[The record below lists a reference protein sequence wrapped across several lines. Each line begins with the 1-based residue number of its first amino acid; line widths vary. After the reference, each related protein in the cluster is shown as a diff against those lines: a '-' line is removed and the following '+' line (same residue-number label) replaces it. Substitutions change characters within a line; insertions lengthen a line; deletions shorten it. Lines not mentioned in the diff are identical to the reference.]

1 MKKTNFTFNAFRGLA
16 SVLTVLMMVLGVQS
30 AMAQCAAPSALTTL
44 NIGQNT
50 ASLRWTSTAPNTPL
64 DNCWTI
70 TLGGV
75 GMTLEA
81 SGCPQGG
88 QALFT
93 TTVCNFGGVP
103 TFNAPVTGM
112 TVVGT
117 QVTVTVGGLPPGTSL
132 QWFVSE
138 TCDGIAPPNNVS
150 TCTAS
155 APFQTLDAQYTVTA
169 TAVPPTCP
177 FASPGYTPNGS
188 FTVTVTNGSTCAG
201 TYTVNA
207 APVAGSGPAGSTP
220 PLTTVTTY
228 IGFPAGAFLFANAGA
243 GTYNVTVT
251 ETGTCNPPTDP
262 VVIQVIVPNGVD
274 AVAPVFYIT
283 DVLGNTLADNDPLTP
298 QGTSVNFGN
307 NPVPEGAC
315 GRQDEYFVFGFD
327 NCDGFINALN
337 AVSATAVTV
346 PATIIP
352 GTQVTVTPDG
362 FGFYLVDVFWSTGTS
377 TVTVTGRDI
386 AGNLTNLTMIMTVPD
401 NTDPVVTIIGN
412 SQFVI
417 SECQTSVTG
426 VITFQ
431 VDDLCDQNAVNF
443 ANLVTN
449 FGGATAVTNFTG
461 NNYREFLVTFPA
473 PGNYLISG
481 SYTDAFGNVGF
492 IDLVVQVVAS
502 NIDAPPIIY
511 ANAGTATIPHCQTS
525 TNTIYSFTI
534 TDDCAPI
541 NIANVQ
547 FNGGGSGL
555 PNLNGAGFFFTD
567 PVGCPGLPCNTV
579 YFEVQGNVTAG
590 TWFPLITYNGIT
602 ANPTLTVNLAAPN
615 NPPTIIAN
623 AYAAEISAC
632 TAAATV
638 NYNFTIIDDCEA
650 VPVGD
655 YVTFGAGVTV
665 LGTFST
671 TVGTNARYFE
681 YELAVT
687 PGAWIADI
695 NYLGVN
701 ANSLITI
708 TQEANIPPIIIANS
722 TQLTLAQ
729 CTTSG
734 QVNYSVTIIDDCDP
748 INAAGVTISFNPA
761 AGVTVGAPTVTP
773 LGPTSANISWPL
785 TLTAGVRTA
794 TISYQ
799 GRTVTAV
806 ITTIGQ
812 PDLVAPIIVYPAQDI
827 IVALDPCGPSTALV
841 TFEAS
846 AIDNCSVTAFTVT
859 LPVGTSGAV
868 ILPSAGGSRIQLS
881 AIPGTYNIILT
892 ATDGAGNV
900 RQEDFRII
908 VTQAPAPATNLACIA
923 NVNITLDG
931 DCERLITAEMLLSG
945 NFGCLDNDDFVITI
959 DGVETDIVSG
969 CGTYQYM
976 IQQPSTPQ
984 VTTGFTGAFA
994 PANWTT
1000 ITPAGYANAV
1010 ATVTATTITLT
1021 SPDGA
1026 GCANLASSASIAF
1039 PTAGNVSFNY
1049 NYVNPDPGFEVFI
1062 ITVNNGVITQLGTT
1076 GSGVFTRA
1084 MNAGDVLLIRA
1095 QSADCVF
1102 GAATATIT
1110 NFSFVFVPVVI
1121 TQPCWGT
1128 LLVEDKTA
1136 PELVCDVPCSE
1147 PFGFGADDG
1156 AQEFDYLQAN
1166 SFNGSGSIFTYNSPP
1181 ACLSFLPGVNPP
1193 NGSKLYFSVPFTVSA
1208 SGSYTFNFAHVLPA
1222 SCNLVLTNDA
1232 IAMVYTGAFNP
1243 AAPCANLVG
1252 GGDDGAGLMPVFTV
1266 NLNAGTQ
1273 YTLVYAT
1280 WGNVANPFVIPP
1292 QFAGFCI
1299 NFSWNVTAGP
1309 GDVIMSNIFVET
1321 DCTIG
1326 CTEIAQLTSA
1336 TTLAQLRDLGLTDP
1350 VATDNCDVNPITFTV
1365 GPVSSSDVCDDRFVP
1380 ITYTVSDVCGNV
1392 TTCVRQVFVD
1402 RDDLGAV
1409 CGNLRNYDF
1418 LDLDGFECDEEGV
1431 FGGWRGDGRTPYSN
1445 PRPEADPS
1453 INYAGTGSPANQSC
1467 NIQCAYT
1474 DINIPICGEFGERTA
1489 RKILR
1494 RWTCVDWCL
1503 PSNQVV
1509 ECTQL
1514 LKVADHDGPV
1524 ITLVNAD
1531 VINPNFFACEYQI
1544 RFARPEVVDG
1554 CSGVVSVSIS
1564 SPSFVGGPFTA
1575 PFFPAQ
1581 ANQFRVLPVGTHVI
1595 TYTAVDGC
1603 GNVTT
1608 LVRTLELRDITPP
1621 IAVCEKFRVVSLGG
1635 DCRARI
1641 YAEAFDDGSYDNCEI
1656 VRMEV
1661 ARKRGNPN
1669 SPCAPGAIDSTQIFG
1684 GGFGPFVEFCCA
1696 DLTNSGNRHIVFFR
1710 VVDAAGNSNVCMVE
1724 VEVQDKLPP
1733 TMVAPPDITVDCRY
1747 HFDFNDSISRA
1758 NLFGTVII
1766 GDQTRRLL
1774 PSPNPF
1780 VSARQADRCNRIQN
1794 YPGNNP
1800 GAPAVFLDG
1809 AAFDNCFPIVPANQ
1823 NPQQTCALRVTE
1835 SVVGDLVCRTS
1846 VNGPILRVFT
1856 VTDNYG
1862 NIARCTQQITVTN
1875 LYPFNSGENLP
1886 GIVYQG
1892 DGPDRGFYLVYRQIQ
1907 GASGAYES
1915 NYGQYQFPVRGPF
1928 EGPLPTVPQF
1938 LLACDPAPGIT
1949 PLGSNGPGIDGK
1961 RRFRLRPINPAYPN
1975 CNRIDIVWP
1984 ADLEVDVCGSALTPD
1999 SLAANPRLVVGARP
2013 YIYREDLCSQVGM
2026 TYDQWEFD
2034 FDAGC
2039 KKIIRRWK
2047 VIDWCQEFS
2056 VLNPWMWD
2064 QIIKVIDL
2072 QAPVITAAPI
2082 THCFE
2087 GSCNP
2092 QTQSF
2097 PLTAT
2102 ATDNCADCNE
2112 IRWEWEVFPF
2122 GNRTSPIRRI
2132 DLPGESPNNQPRGC
2146 EITVDRVWPATP
2158 DNGPAHIIKWVAE
2171 DGCGNKTIREVEF
2184 RIRDCKKPTPVCY
2197 FGLSTDLMPATS
2209 TVPIQAVLW
2218 NAGSYDNCTLD
2229 PSLRF
2234 RAIRSADNPN
2244 GEVPG
2249 AGNTTLVF
2257 GCEDLGTVSIQLW
2270 VGDENGNWDY
2280 CETFINVQN
2289 NMGAEC
2295 DDVDFADI
2303 AGALLSE
2310 TTSVGVEFVSVKVT
2324 TLSNV
2329 YTSTSNV
2336 QGNYVISVP
2345 ANKTYTIEPSRNDN
2359 ALNGVTTADITLIQR
2374 HILGNG
2380 ALANEYK
2387 LIAAD
2392 ANGSGTISAADL
2404 VDIRKVILDKAPMFG
2419 VGKSWRFVPSEF
2431 EFENPANPFTPA
2443 FPETRVINPLMDD
2456 MMNEGFV
2463 SIKVG
2468 DVNGSAAYNSSS
2480 FNGGNNRSGVS
2491 FDFVVDEI
2499 SMKKGNE
2506 YKVDFRAADIADI
2519 AGYQYTMNFNV
2530 DMLDFVGFEAGKLNV
2545 TEEHFGFS
2553 RLDIG
2558 RITSSWN
2565 ATAPLDLN
2573 SDDVLFTLTF
2583 RAKSNAT
2590 LSEAISI
2597 NSSRIAAEAYTADVN
2612 TINLG
2617 LVFNTGNGTVSAA
2630 TYELF
2635 QNEPN
2640 PFANETKISF
2650 SLPEAMNATI
2660 RVFDVT
2666 GKVVRLI
2673 EGDFAKG
2680 LNNVIVKKSDLPNA
2694 GVLYYQLEAGD
2705 FKATKKMVIID

>member
-30 AMAQCAAPSALTTL
+30 SMAQCPNPTGLTTL
-44 NIGQNT
+44 NIGQNS
-50 ASLRWTSTAPNTPL
+50 ASLRWTSNNTPT
-64 DNCWTI
+64 DNCWTV

-75 GMTLEA
+75 GMSLEA
-81 SGCPQGG
+81 TGCPQGG
-88 QALFT
+88 QALFN
-93 TTVCNFGGVP
+93 TTVCFINNVP
-103 TFNAPVTGM
+103 SFSGPVTSM

-117 QVTVTVGGLPPGTSL
+117 QITIGVANLPPGTSL

-150 TCTAS
+150 GCTAS
-155 APFQTLDAQYTVTA
+155 APFQTLDAQYTAVA
-169 TAVPPTCP
+169 TSIVPPTCP

-207 APVAGSGPAGSTP
+207 SPVANSGPGGSTP

-228 IGFPAGAFLFANAGA
+228 IGFPQGAFFFGNAGS
-243 GTYNVTVT
+243 GTYTVTVT
-251 ETGTCNPPTDP
+251 ETGPCNPPVDP
-262 VVIQVIVPNGVD
+262 VVFQVVVPNGVD
-274 AVAPVFYIT
+274 AVAPIFTVTNLIGT
-283 DVLGNTLADNDPLTP
+283 VLVDNDPLTP
-298 QGTSVNFGN
+298 QGTALNFGN
-307 NPVPEGAC
+307 ITIPEGSC
-315 GRQDEYFVFGFD
+315 SFQQNYFAFGVD
-327 NCDGFINALN
+327 NCDGFITALN
-337 AVSATAVTV
+337 AVTATAVTT
-346 PATIIP
+346 PNTIIP

-362 FGFYLVDVFWSTGTS
+362 FGFYQIGVNWSIGT
-377 TVTVTGRDI
+377 TVLTIVGADSSGNTATLTLTATV
-386 AGNLTNLTMIMTVPD
+386 VD
-401 NTDPVVTIIGN
+401 NTDPVVTILGS

-417 SECQTSVTG
+417 AECQTSVTG

-431 VDDLCDQNAVNF
+431 IDDLCDQNAVNW
-443 ANLVTN
+443 ANFTPN
-449 FGGATAVTNFTG
+449 FGGATAVLNFTG
-461 NNYREFLVTFPA
+461 NNYREYFVTFPA
-473 PGNYLISG
+473 VGNYLISG
-481 SYTDAFGNVGF
+481 SYVDFFGNTGF
-492 IDLVVQVVAS
+492 MDQIVQVIAS

-511 ANAGTATIPHCQTS
+511 ANAGTVTIPHCQTS
-525 TNTIYSFTI
+525 TSTIYSFTI

-541 NIANVQ
+541 NIAQVQ

-567 PVGCPGLPCNTV
+567 QVGGPNAV
-579 YFEVQGNVTAG
+579 YFEVQGTVTAG
-590 TWFPLITYNGIT
+590 TFFPLITYQGVT
-602 ANPTLTVNLAAPN
+602 ANPTITVNVAAPN
-615 NPPTIIAN
+615 LPPTIIAN
-623 AYAAEISAC
+623 AYAQEISAC

-638 NYNFTIIDDCEA
+638 NFNFTILDDCEA

-701 ANSLITI
+701 ANTLITI
-708 TQEANIPPIIIANS
+708 TQEANIPPIIIASS

-734 QVNYSVTIIDDCDP
+734 QITYNATIIDDCSA
-748 INAAGVTISFNPA
+748 INPANIAISFNPA

-773 LGPTSANISWPL
+773 LGPTSANVSWPL
-785 TLTAGVRTA
+785 TLSAGVRTA

-799 GRTVTAV
+799 GQSVTAV

-812 PDLVAPIIVYPAQDI
+812 PDLVAPVIVYPAQDI
-827 IVALDPCGPSTALV
+827 IVALDPCGPSTAIV
-841 TFEAS
+841 VFEAS
-846 AIDNCSVTAFTVT
+846 AVDNCGVSAFTIGFSPAV
-859 LPVGTSGAV
+859 SGAV
-868 ILPSAGGSRIQLS
+868 ILPSLGGSRVQV
-881 AIPGTYNIILT
+881 AAAPGTYTVVLT
-892 ATDGAGNV
+892 ATDLAGNV

-908 VTQAPAPATNLACIA
+908 VTQAPAPQTNLACIA
-923 NVNITLDG
+923 NVNITLDN

-945 NFGCLDNDDFVITI
+945 NFGCLTNDDFVITI

-984 VTTGFTGAFA
+984 VTTGFTGDFA

-1000 ITPAGYANAV
+1000 STPAGYANAV
-1010 ATVTATTITLT
+1010 ASVTATTITLT

-1026 GCANLASSASIAF
+1026 FCAGGLSSTASIA
-1039 PTAGNVSFNY
+1039 TVSEGTMSFNY
-1049 NYVNPDPGFEVFI
+1049 SYTTADAGFEFFVI
-1062 ITVNNGVITQLGTT
+1062 NVNGGVITQIQATGAGT
-1076 GSGVFTRA
+1076 FNRA
-1084 MNAGDVLLIRA
+1084 MAAGDVLLLAAR
-1095 QSADCVF
+1095 SADCVF
-1102 GAATATIT
+1102 GSGTATIT
-1110 NFSFVFVPVVI
+1110 NFQYISVPVVI

-1128 LLVEDKTA
+1128 LLVEDKFA
-1136 PELVCDVPCSE
+1136 PTLVCDVPCSE
-1147 PFGFGADDG
+1147 NFGFGVADG

-1181 ACLSFLPGVNPP
+1181 ACLSFMPGVNPP
-1193 NGSKLYFSVPFTVSA
+1193 NGSKLYFTVPFTVSA

-1266 NLNAGTQ
+1266 NLTAGTQ

-1309 GDVIMSNIFVET
+1309 GLVVLNDVFVET
-1321 DCTIG
+1321 DCTIA

-1336 TTLAQLRDLGLTDP
+1336 TTLAQLRALGLTDP
-1350 VATDNCDVNPITFTV
+1350 VASDNCDVNPITFTV

-1392 TTCVRQVFVD
+1392 TTCVRQVFVG
-1402 RDDLGAV
+1402 RDDLGSV
-1409 CGNLRNYDF
+1409 CGNLRNYDG
-1418 LDLDGFECDEEGV
+1418 LDLEAFECDEEGV

-1445 PRPEADPS
+1445 PRPEADPT
-1453 INYAGTGSPANQSC
+1453 IGYAGTGSPANQSC

-1474 DINIPICGEFGERTA
+1474 DINIPICGEFGARTA

-1514 LKVADHDGPV
+1514 LKVADHNGPV
-1524 ITLVNAD
+1524 ITLVDAD
-1531 VINPNFFACEYQI
+1531 IINPNFFACEYQI
-1544 RFARPEVVDG
+1544 RFARPEVVDA

-1608 LVRTLELRDITPP
+1608 LERVLELRDVTPP
-1621 IAVCEKFRVVSLGG
+1621 IAVCERFRVVSLGG

-1669 SPCAPGAIDSTQIFG
+1669 SPCAPNAIDSTQIFG

-1696 DLTNSGNRHIVFFR
+1696 DLSNSGNRHIVFFR

-1780 VSARQADRCNRIQN
+1780 VAARQADRCNRIQN

-1856 VTDNYG
+1856 VTDNFG

-1875 LYPFNSGENLP
+1875 LFPFNSGENLS

-1892 DGPDRGFYLVYRQIQ
+1892 DGPNRGFYLVYRQIQ
-1907 GASGAYES
+1907 AASGAYES

-1938 LLACDPAPGIT
+1938 LLSTDPAPGIT

-1975 CNRIDIVWP
+1975 GNRIDIVWP

-2026 TYDQWEFD
+2026 TYDEWEFD

-2056 VLNPWMWD
+2056 VLDPWMWD
-2064 QIIKVIDL
+2064 QIIKVIDNE
-2072 QAPVITAAPI
+2072 APVITSGPLNF
-2082 THCFE
+2082 CFE

-2092 QTQSF
+2092 QTQAF

-2102 ATDNCADCNE
+2102 ATDNCANCSE
-2112 IRWEWEVFPF
+2112 IRWDWEVFPF
-2122 GNRTSPIRRI
+2122 GNRNSPIRRV
-2132 DLPGESPNNQPRGC
+2132 DLPGESPNNAPRGC
-2146 EITVDRVWPATP
+2146 EITVNRVWPATP
-2158 DNGPAHIIKWVAE
+2158 NNGPAHIIKWVAE

-2184 RIRDCKKPTPVCY
+2184 RIRDCKKPTPVCF

-2209 TVPIQAVLW
+2209 EVPIQAVLW
-2218 NAGSYDNCTLD
+2218 NAGSFDNCTANENLI
-2229 PSLRF
+2229 F
-2234 RAIRSADNPN
+2234 RAIRSGDNPDGN
-2244 GEVPG
+2244 VPG
-2249 AGNTTLVF
+2249 AGNSQLVF
-2257 GCEDLGTVSIQLW
+2257 TCDDLGTVSIQLW
-2270 VGDENGNWDY
+2270 VGDEYGNWDF

-2289 NMGAEC
+2289 NMGAPC
-2295 DDVDFADI
+2295 PDDFTDI
-2303 AGALLSE
+2303 AGALLFES
-2310 TTSVGVEFVSVKVT
+2310 TNVGVEYVTVKVT
-2324 TLSNV
+2324 TETKV
-2329 YTSTSNV
+2329 YTANSNV
-2336 QGNYVISVP
+2336 QGNYNVLVP
-2345 ANKTYTIEPSRNDN
+2345 MYAKYTITPERNDN
-2359 ALNGVTTADITLIQR
+2359 PVNGVSTQDISIIQR
-2374 HILGNG
+2374 HILGN
-2380 ALANEYK
+2380 APLTNVYK

-2392 ANGSGTISAADL
+2392 ASGDGRISAADL
-2404 VDIRKVILDKAPMFG
+2404 VDIRRVILDKAPMFG
-2419 VGKSWRFVPSEF
+2419 VEKSWRFVPTEF
-2431 EFENPANPFTPA
+2431 EFENPANPFQGG
-2443 FPETRVINPLMDD
+2443 FPESRVINPLEAP
-2456 MMNEGFV
+2456 MMNEGFI

-2468 DVNGSAAYNSSS
+2468 DVTGNAAANSQS
-2480 FNGGNNRSGVS
+2480 FNAGNNRSGVS

-2519 AGYQYTMNFNV
+2519 SGFQYTMNFNV

-2565 ATAPLDLN
+2565 TNGPLDLN
-2573 SDDVLFTLTF
+2573 ADDVLFTLTF
-2583 RAKSNAT
+2583 RAKSNAS
-2590 LSEAISI
+2590 LSEAVSI
-2597 NSSRIAAEAYTADVN
+2597 NSSRIAAEAYTTEVN
-2612 TINLG
+2612 AINLG
-2617 LVFNTGNGTVSAA
+2617 LVFNTGNGIVTAA

-2680 LNNVIVKKSDLPNA
+2680 LNNVIVKKSELPNA